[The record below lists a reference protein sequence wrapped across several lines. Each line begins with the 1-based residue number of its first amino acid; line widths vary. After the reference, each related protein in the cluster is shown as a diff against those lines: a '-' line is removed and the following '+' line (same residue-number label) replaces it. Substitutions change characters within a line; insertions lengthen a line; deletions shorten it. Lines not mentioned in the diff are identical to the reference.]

1 MPLEGQQLGRYRLV
15 SLLGSGGMGEVYL
28 AEDTGIARQVAIKV
42 IRSDVALRAGTDAA
56 SDAVRRFQREMQ
68 TIARLNH
75 PYILPLFDY
84 GEGTM
89 SGLLLPYMVMPYG
102 RDGSLATWLKQR
114 SNAPS
119 LAPSD
124 VAHIIQQAADALQ
137 YAHDQQIIHRDVKP
151 SNFLIRVQ
159 KDNPNRPD
167 VLLADF
173 GLARLSDSSSSVSLT
188 VAGSPLYMSP
198 EQWRGHPVPATDQYM
213 LAAMAYELL
222 TGRPPFRG
230 TLEQLMYQHL
240 QEQPELPS
248 RFNPQVPAALDA
260 VLRRALA
267 KQPEARYPSISAFA
281 RAFQDAL
288 QPAGSQ
294 INDSY
299 ATIDSFD
306 MQSGNRV
313 DFPTLSADKQ
323 HPSLPPVTSTPAP
336 VQPFSQYGGQSQAA
350 GKGRGFNLNV
360 AASRNGLRCSVTFL
374 AILVVALGVSS
385 LPFLLSLN
393 HPASSGTGISPPTA
407 HTATVAPGS
416 GHTPAATPTPEINA
430 SATAAAGAT
439 QNPYPPYSGTL
450 ALNDPLQNNN
460 NGYNWGV
467 DNNIGSCKFIDGAYH
482 VIMPQ
487 TGQFH
492 YCTASATSFTD
503 FVYQLQMTITRG
515 DQGGILF
522 RANGGQGN
530 FYYFHISR
538 KGLYGLDIYN
548 NRTFVRT
555 LHGGFSAAINTAL
568 NAPNLLAIVAKGN
581 TFDLYINLQHVASA
595 SDNTFSNGQIG
606 VAADDEGDV
615 TEVVFRLAKVWTF

>member
-15 SLLGSGGMGEVYL
+15 NLLGSGGMGEVYL

-84 GEGTM
+84 GEATM
-89 SGLLLPYMVMPYG
+89 SGMLVPYMVMPYG

-114 SNAPS
+114 GSAPS
-119 LAPSD
+119 LSPSE
-124 VAHIIQQAADALQ
+124 VAHVVQQAADALQ

-151 SNFLIRVQ
+151 SNFLIRLQ

-173 GLARLSDSSSSVSLT
+173 GLARLSDSSSSVSMT

-240 QEQPELPS
+240 QEQPERPGKL
-248 RFNPQVPAALDA
+248 NPQIPAALDA
-260 VLRRALA
+260 VMWRALA

-288 QPAGSQ
+288 QPAARQ

-299 ATIDSFD
+299 TTIDSFD
-306 MQSGNRV
+306 LQSGHQV

-323 HPSLPPVTSTPAP
+323 QPSLPALASSPAP
-336 VQPFSQYGGQSQAA
+336 VQPYNQYGGQSQTAS
-350 GKGRGFNLNV
+350 KGRGFNLNV
-360 AASRNGLRCSVTFL
+360 FASRNGLRCSITFL
-374 AILVVALGVSS
+374 AILIVALGVGS

-393 HPASSGTGISPPTA
+393 HPTTAGTSPPVS
-407 HTATVAPGS
+407 HTVIVPGT
-416 GHTPAATPTPEINA
+416 GHTPAATPTPNINA
-430 SATAAAGAT
+430 SATAAVGAT

-450 ALNDPLQNNN
+450 ALNDPLQDNT

-467 DNNIGSCKFIDGAYH
+467 DATTTGSCRFINGAYH
-482 VIMPQ
+482 ITMPV

-492 YCTASATSFTD
+492 YCTASATDFTD
-503 FVYQLQMTITRG
+503 FAYQVQMTITQG

-522 RANGGQGN
+522 RAIAGQGN

-538 KGLYGLDIYN
+538 KGLYALDVYKNYTYI
-548 NRTFVRT
+548 RT
-555 LHGGFSAAINTAL
+555 LHGGFSAAINTVL
-568 NAPNLLAIVAKGN
+568 NAPNLLGVVAKGN
-581 TFDLYINLQHVASA
+581 NFDLYINLQYVASA
-595 SDNTFSNGQIG
+595 SDKTFSNGQIG
-606 VAADDEGDV
+606 VAADDEGNV
-615 TEVVFRLAKVWTF
+615 TEAVFRFAKVWM